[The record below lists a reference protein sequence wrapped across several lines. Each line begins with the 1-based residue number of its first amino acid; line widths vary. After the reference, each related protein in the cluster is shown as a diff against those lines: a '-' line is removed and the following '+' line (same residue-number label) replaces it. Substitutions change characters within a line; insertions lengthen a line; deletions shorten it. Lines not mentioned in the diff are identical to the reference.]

1 MWLDGALRQARL
13 FNRCDIVLI
22 AEAGAIGTARPDPS
36 LNVTC
41 VPVEEI
47 GLSPKH
53 EEFRRSSPLDRSF
66 RDGFWTFTS
75 ERFFVLESAMRQ
87 LRLGRVVHIENDVM
101 LYVDCAALVD
111 NLARLYPTAIG
122 ATFDNDAR
130 CVPGILYV
138 PTPEQ
143 AAFLTEFYLTAF
155 RNLGPKRAAGLND
168 MAVLGALRH
177 YWPQTIDHLPI
188 VPPDYPAPLR
198 SAAGHRATTPTAY
211 WKNFDSLGMIF
222 DAAALGQF
230 LGGIDP
236 RNAPGPTAGFVNES
250 CVFDPRLLRP
260 QLVLD
265 EEGRRVPVVHSASG
279 RHRVANLHI
288 HSKNTHGFLSA

>member
-87 LRLGRVVHIENDVM
+87 LRLEYRRMLGNGWCTRPKELDCQFESICEGCGFFQTDIEFLPTLQRQRDH
-101 LYVDCAALVD
+101 AAAHDQPDRHQLFQQLIDQV
-111 NLARLYPTAIG
+111 
-122 ATFDNDAR
+122 
-130 CVPGILYV
+130 
-138 PTPEQ
+138 E
-143 AAFLTEFYLTAF
+143 E
-155 RNLGPKRAAGLND
+155 AAG
-168 MAVLGALRH
+168 
-177 YWPQTIDHLPI
+177 
-188 VPPDYPAPLR
+188 
-198 SAAGHRATTPTAY
+198 
-211 WKNFDSLGMIF
+211 
-222 DAAALGQF
+222 
-230 LGGIDP
+230 
-236 RNAPGPTAGFVNES
+236 
-250 CVFDPRLLRP
+250 
-260 QLVLD
+260 
-265 EEGRRVPVVHSASG
+265 
-279 RHRVANLHI
+279 
-288 HSKNTHGFLSA
+288 